1 MNNTY
6 VARLESRLD
15 MAETELSNL
24 NEMLLKVGFPDGIQ
38 TLKETVSE
46 VLHEEGVV

>member
-1 MNNTY
+1 MNTTY

-15 MAETELSNL
+15 MVETELLTL
-24 NEMLLKVGFPDGIQ
+24 NEMLLKVGFPEGIK

-46 VLHEEGVV
+46 VLQEERVI